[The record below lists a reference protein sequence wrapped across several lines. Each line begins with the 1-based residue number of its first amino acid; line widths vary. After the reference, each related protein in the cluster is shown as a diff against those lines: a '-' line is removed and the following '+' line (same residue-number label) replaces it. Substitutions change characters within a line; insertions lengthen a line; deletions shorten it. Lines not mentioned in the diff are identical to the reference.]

1 MEAPRQKLIKE
12 SATVVA
18 TTTLAVVEDGLPTS
32 VDITARVPSTI
43 LLKDEALSYDVLM
56 SRTRAIEI
64 ASELRSHGFQAW
76 LVGGCVRDLILGRE
90 PSDYDISTDSPPDE
104 LRRLFPKAQLVGA
117 QFGVVLVDGIE
128 IATFRS
134 DHSYTDGRHPG
145 SVVFETD
152 PRQDVLRR
160 DFTINA
166 LLLDPALLHSPFS
179 SSSLYSQVVDYV
191 DGRSDLRAGV
201 IRAIGDPEQR
211 FEEDHLRMLRAVRF
225 AARFGFVIEAATL
238 AAIQKLHTRILR
250 VSPERIRDELVRILT
265 EGGARRG
272 FELLD
277 ASGLLADILP
287 EVAAMQ
293 GVAQPPEFH
302 PEGDVWTHTLI
313 MLDGL
318 RSPSPALALGVLL
331 HDVGKPGTF
340 RVADRI
346 RFDGHVELGERIARD
361 ILNRLRFANA
371 EIDQVVAL
379 IANHMRFSHVH
390 QMRDSTLK
398 RMLRMPAFEEHLE
411 LHRLD
416 CASSHG
422 HLDNYEFA
430 KAKLEQLA
438 PEELRPPRLVTGD
451 DLIAAGYVPGP
462 DFSRMLEVAEDAQL
476 EARIH
481 SKEDGLDLVRST
493 FGPPEQPRNR
503 LR

>member
-1 MEAPRQKLIKE
+1 MGP
-12 SATVVA
+12 TG
-18 TTTLAVVEDGLPTS
+18 AV
-32 VDITARVPSTI
+32 
-43 LLKDEALSYDVLM
+43 
-56 SRTRAIEI
+56 EI
-64 ASELRSHGFQAW
+64 AAYLRSQGFQAW
-76 LVGGCVRDLILGRE
+76 LVGGCVRDLLLGRE
-90 PSDYDISTDSPPDE
+90 PSDYDISTDARPED
-104 LRRLFPKAQLVGA
+104 LLGLFPRAHLVGA

-134 DHSYTDGRHPG
+134 DHSYADGRHPG
-145 SVVFETD
+145 WVVFETD
-152 PRQDVLRR
+152 VKQDVLRR

-166 LLLDPALLHSPFS
+166 LLMDPSVLDSSYSP
-179 SSSLYSQVVDYV
+179 SSLYSEILDFV
-191 DGRSDLRAGV
+191 DGLSDLRDGV

-211 FEEDHLRMLRAVRF
+211 FTEDHLRMLRAVRF
-225 AARFGFVIEAATL
+225 AARFGFEIETATL
-238 AAIQKLHTRILR
+238 AAIQKLHAQILR

-277 ASGLLADILP
+277 ASGLLSDVLP
-287 EVAAMQ
+287 EVAAMK

-313 MLDGL
+313 MLEGL
-318 RSPSPALALGVLL
+318 QSPSPALALGVLL

-346 RFDGHVELGERIARD
+346 RFDGHVELGERIARE
-361 ILNRLRFANA
+361 ILNRLRFSNA
-371 EIDQVVAL
+371 EVDQVIAL

-390 QMRDSTLK
+390 QMRESTLK
-398 RMLRMPAFEEHLE
+398 RMLRLPGFEEHLE

-416 CASSHG
+416 CSSSHG

-430 KAKLEQLA
+430 KSKFEQSA

-451 DLIAAGYVPGP
+451 DLIAAGYAPGP

-476 EARIH
+476 EARIQ
-481 SKEDGLDLVRST
+481 SKEEGLELVRST
-493 FGPPEQPRNR
+493 FGPPNR
-503 LR
+503 